1 MLRGLH
7 DEPWCEHHH
16 RPVLRQQRPLQPV
29 AGWSLKSCC
38 SGSCSIVDRTGRP
51 HPTPSERVSIS
62 VHLLQRWWWGCSPL
76 RRGISDLQTS
86 FRNTIGSCRSCSF
99 LFFSL
104 QSSFHW
110 FFFRFVSV
118 FVPLQLWP
126 HKRRPRAFWPG
137 PFPFFFLL
145 LLRSSLR
152 RFFCS
157 LSAVASHYA
166 RPQPPLS
173 DFDSSKMASSL
184 SLSLS
189 LCLSLP
195 LSPHPTFP
203 PLSAPIPL
211 SYFSSFPSLQ
221 RPRWLQ
227 KSANRIGF
235 GTALC
240 HFT

>member
-29 AGWSLKSCC
+29 AGWWLKSCC

-189 LCLSLP
+189 LSLP
-195 LSPHPTFP
+195 PSLSPPHV
-203 PLSAPIPL
+203 S
-211 SYFSSFPSLQ
+211 SSFCPYSFVLLLVFPFSPKTTLTPEE
-221 RPRWLQ
+221 R
-227 KSANRIGF
+227 
-235 GTALC
+235 
-240 HFT
+240 